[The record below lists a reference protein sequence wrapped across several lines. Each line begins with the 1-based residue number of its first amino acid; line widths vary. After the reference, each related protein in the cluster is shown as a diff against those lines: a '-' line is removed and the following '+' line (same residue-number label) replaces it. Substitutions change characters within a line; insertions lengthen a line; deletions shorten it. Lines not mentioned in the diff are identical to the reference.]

1 MGQRVLLR
9 FCGVWGKRHIA
20 CMNSSVKTMLGEEEV
35 IWKIFQVSKFPH
47 SLAPG
52 ICPFSIT
59 SGNTVPA
66 VHTHSWLL
74 FCPVEHQQTFTKSTL
89 APFGVCVSNLPSWWD
104 LFPSHLSPHQD
115 LLCASSQHHTG
126 LLSMDCLYWPQII
139 PSLCLPPILYP
150 LPSPFI
156 ANCCHSDARWWA
168 ATLFLITPNDAGHQ
182 PYSSLFLG
190 QNRLNLS

>member
-1 MGQRVLLR
+1 MSQRVLLR

-20 CMNSSVKTMLGEEEV
+20 CMNSWVKTMLGEEEV

-74 FCPVEHQQTFTKSTL
+74 FCPVEHQQTFTKSAL
-89 APFGVCVSNLPSWWD
+89 APFGVCVSILPSWWD
-104 LFPSHLSPHQD
+104 LLFPSHLSPHQD
-115 LLCASSQHHTG
+115 LLCARSQHHTG

-139 PSLCLPPILYP
+139 PSLCLPPFCIRCPARSLPTAAIQMLDDGLP
-150 LPSPFI
+150 LSSWLPQM
-156 ANCCHSDARWWA
+156 
-168 ATLFLITPNDAGHQ
+168 TLDT
-182 PYSSLFLG
+182 SSTHLCFWG
-190 QNRLNLS
+190 KTD